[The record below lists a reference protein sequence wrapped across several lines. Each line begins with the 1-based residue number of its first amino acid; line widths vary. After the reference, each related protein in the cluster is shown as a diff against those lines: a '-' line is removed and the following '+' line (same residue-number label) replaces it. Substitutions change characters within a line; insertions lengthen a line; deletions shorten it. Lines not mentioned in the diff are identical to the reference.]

1 MCEPVTMLS
10 TGLGMMGQV
19 AEHNAA
25 NNAIAGRNRAKLR
38 NFEEQ
43 NRLYDREVMLDR
55 AQYRNDIQL
64 EDIKQDDVYRAMM
77 DQWTEQDVKL
87 NRLFAQSD
95 QKIEKAI
102 RTMYENEYAGT
113 QTGRTAARL
122 AGKSAK
128 KLGQEKSEILHN
140 LMMSEEEAMISKDMS
155 RESAASKSRDLYEQV
170 RFAPIH
176 GVTPMAPELEPKKSS
191 AGLILGLATSAVGGF
206 QEAGAFGAP
215 AINSDFVNT
224 APSGQEFGAM
234 ASDIRM
240 KDNVKEIGI
249 SPKGYK
255 IYEFN
260 YKGNNTRY
268 RGAMAQDVI
277 TKLPQAVGVRDN
289 YFTVNYNMIDIDME
303 VV

>member
-64 EDIKQDDVYRAMM
+64 EDIKQDDIYRAMVA
-77 DQWTEQDVKL
+77 QWTQEDAKL

-95 QKIEKAI
+95 QKIEKAV
-102 RTMYENEYAGT
+102 RKMYENEYAGT

-128 KLGQEKSEILHN
+128 QMGQEKSEILHN
-140 LMMSEEEAMISKDMS
+140 LMMAEEESTLSKDMI
-155 RESAASKSRDLYEQV
+155 REQSASKSRDIYEEI

-176 GVTPMAPELEPKKSS
+176 GPTPMAPEMEPKKSS
-191 AGLILGLATSAVGGF
+191 AGLILGLASSAVGGF
-206 QEAGAFGAP
+206 QQADAFS
-215 AINSDFVNT
+215 SDKYLKMGTDLN
-224 APSGQEFGAM
+224 
-234 ASDIRM
+234 
-240 KDNVKEIGI
+240 
-249 SPKGYK
+249 
-255 IYEFN
+255 
-260 YKGNNTRY
+260 
-268 RGAMAQDVI
+268 
-277 TKLPQAVGVRDN
+277 
-289 YFTVNYNMIDIDME
+289 IDYGG
-303 VV
+303 